1 MKAQILTLFLIVSL
15 TGSAWANLGD
25 SEEQLIAHYGKEIG
39 IKSRDQAKGGAV
51 ALDRLSFN
59 ESGFQIDVLLFNG
72 ISSEESVYHRPY
84 VPLTDEEIKSLLDA
98 DAQGHAWKEVAPQQE
113 LLLWLKSLKSWQR
126 EDGVIASLEGPKEKP
141 RLLFH
146 VKSLELIAAEKA
158 ANEAW
163 QKQPH

>member
-1 MKAQILTLFLIVSL
+1 MKAQLLALFLIVNL

-25 SEEQLIAHYGKEIG
+25 SEEQLVARYGKEI
-39 IKSRDQAKGGAV
+39 IKTKDQAKGGAV

-59 ESGFQIDVLLFNG
+59 ESGFQMDVLLFNG

-84 VPLTDEEIKSLLDA
+84 APMTDGEIKTLLIA
-98 DAQGHAWKEVAPQQE
+98 NAQGQTWKEVAPQQE

-146 VKSLELIAAEKA
+146 LKSKELIAAEKA
-158 ANEAW
+158 ASDA
-163 QKQPH
+163 Q